1 MIEQFLSSCLAC
13 LYLFLL
19 NHLLAYS
26 PHRDDIW
33 NNHELTVSGSCIII
47 SEYTYTTERYG
58 DIHIHC
64 TQCTLICVHVHV
76 HVTVEKFD
84 HMEGDKTLVSKILI
98 HVHVHVLANVS
109 PCTKKT
115 PQNLHVMIDFSRQ

>member
-1 MIEQFLSSCLAC
+1 M
-13 LYLFLL
+13 
-19 NHLLAYS
+19 
-26 PHRDDIW
+26 
-33 NNHELTVSGSCIII
+33 TVSGSCIII

-64 TQCTLICVHVHV
+64 TLICVHV

-98 HVHVHVLANVS
+98 HVHVLANVS

-115 PQNLHVMIDFSRQ
+115 PKNLHVMIDFSRQ